1 MPNKKEDRNEFLYLA
16 TAPNQIIAE
25 MWVQMLKQQN
35 IPSYFR
41 SSSAQSYLGSSFTP
55 CQVMVSKSKL
65 SEAETLIQ
73 SIQQHG

>member
-1 MPNKKEDRNEFLYLA
+1 MPNKKEDRNEFVYLA

-25 MWVQMLKQQN
+25 MWVQVLKQEN

-41 SSSAQSYLGSSFTP
+41 SSSVQSYLGTSFTP

-65 SEAETLIQ
+65 SEAAAVIQ
-73 SIQQHG
+73 SIQ